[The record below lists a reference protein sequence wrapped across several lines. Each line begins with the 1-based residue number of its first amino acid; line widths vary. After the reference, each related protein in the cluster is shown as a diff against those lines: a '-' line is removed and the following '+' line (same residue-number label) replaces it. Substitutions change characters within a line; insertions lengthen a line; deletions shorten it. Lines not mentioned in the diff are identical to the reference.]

1 MPGWCGWEA
10 RKWRCALLRA
20 NKNAMTQKPSTHQK
34 QKTRS
39 EDRGET
45 TPRAISDLTPLLTPG
60 DVAIRLNVT
69 AEQVRSLIR
78 SGRLRAVNVGT
89 GKKRPLYR
97 LSDKAVDEFIKNGST
112 NKERKGYR
120 AIRRLPRIP
129 DFFPELR

>member
-1 MPGWCGWEA
+1 
-10 RKWRCALLRA
+10 
-20 NKNAMTQKPSTHQK
+20 MTQKPSTRQK
-34 QKTRS
+34 QKTRN
-39 EDRGET
+39 ENRDET
-45 TPRAISDLTPLLTPG
+45 TPRAISDVTPLLTPN

-78 SGRLRAVNVGT
+78 SGRLQAVNVGT

-97 LSDKAVDEFIKNGST
+97 LSAIAVDEFIKNGSS
-112 NKERKGYR
+112 NKEHNGHR